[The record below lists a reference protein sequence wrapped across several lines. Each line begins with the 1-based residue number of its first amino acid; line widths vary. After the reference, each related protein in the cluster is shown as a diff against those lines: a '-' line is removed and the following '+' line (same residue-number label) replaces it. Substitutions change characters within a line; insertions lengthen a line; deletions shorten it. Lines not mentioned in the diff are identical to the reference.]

1 VGVYIFDNDFRIT
14 QCNERMVKIIGS
26 SFDKIIGLNLLELVD
41 QTFTQ
46 LIKKAL
52 MGEIVSH
59 DNWYQA
65 TTSSARLW
73 LSVSVSPLMDASG
86 NVLGGMCVVEDK
98 TENKRIE
105 EELARSQKLESVGV
119 LACGIAH
126 DFNNLLTA
134 ILGNISLAALNIKN
148 EDKAINILNS
158 AEEAC
163 IRAKDLTNQ
172 LLTFS
177 KGGTPIKV
185 LSSIGSIVKESVSFA
200 LTGSNVKCKFS
211 IQKNI
216 FPVEVDKGQ
225 ISQVIQNIIIN
236 ADHAMPKGGI
246 IKLTAENFTAEHK
259 HYDLLKKGNYIKITI
274 EDKGIGIP
282 KELINKIFD
291 PFFTTKQKGSGL
303 GLATSYSIIKNHG
316 GDITVDS
323 DLGKGTIINIYLPAS
338 EKIMSSNEQ
347 DAEYIVRGKGRILI
361 MDDDIAVSIL
371 LEKLLIQLG
380 YDIELASEGSQ
391 AVEIYKK
398 AIKSGQIFDVVILDL
413 TVPGGMGGKETMEI
427 LLEVDPD
434 IKAIVTS
441 GYSRD
446 PVMSDYKKYGF
457 KSYVAKPFNVGTL
470 SKILD
475 GVINDQ
481 DV

>member
-1 VGVYIFDNDFRIT
+1 MAINNA
-14 QCNERMVKIIGS
+14 QQAEA
-26 SFDKIIGLNLLELVD
+26 
-41 QTFTQ
+41 
-46 LIKKAL
+46 LI
-52 MGEIVSH
+52 
-59 DNWYQA
+59 
-65 TTSSARLW
+65 
-73 LSVSVSPLMDASG
+73 
-86 NVLGGMCVVEDK
+86 
-98 TENKRIE
+98 
-105 EELARSQKLESVGV
+105 RSQKLESVGI
-119 LACGIAH
+119 LAGGIAH

-163 IRAKDLTNQ
+163 IRAKDLTNK

-185 LSSIGSIVKESVSFA
+185 LSSIDPILKESTKFA
-200 LTGSNVKCKFS
+200 LTGSNVKCEFT
-211 IQKNI
+211 IQENI
-216 FPVEVDKGQ
+216 SLVEVDKGQ
-225 ISQVIQNIIIN
+225 INQVLQNIIIN
-236 ADHAMPKGGI
+236 ADQSMPSGGI
-246 IKLTAENFTAEHK
+246 IKLTAEDITDGHIND
-259 HYDLLKKGNYIKITI
+259 DLIKTGNYVKITI
-274 EDKGIGIP
+274 EDKGVGIP

-316 GDITVDS
+316 GDITVES
-323 DLGKGTIINIYLPAS
+323 ELGKGTIFNIYLPAS
-338 EKIMSSNEQ
+338 EKIRSSNNQ
-347 DAEYIVRGKGRILI
+347 DAGYIVRGKGRILI

-371 LEKLLIQLG
+371 LEKLLIHLG
-380 YDIELASEGSQ
+380 YDIELAGDGSQ

-457 KSYVAKPFNVGTL
+457 KSYIAKPFNVGTL

-481 DV
+481 DE